1 MKNLIYLSIIL
12 LILSCSI
19 SIYEGTDNEYGVID
33 ISDSDT
39 MRVMRSIDNKG
50 THNLNKFDTI
60 IAQYNE
66 DDEEILFYDCNDLLP
81 YIDYSIVYPC
91 GDEVSSYYLLDT
103 LLFLSIGNSIEIVKI
118 ELETGASSDVSYFDA
133 GRSFDC
139 IIVIDS
145 NIIASDRETG
155 LYMFRIDSAY
165 SIESIFGNDIFS
177 PDTMIYHNGY
187 LYAVDEPEIDIMQIE
202 GDSLSLI
209 TSLSGYQTSKIKLS
223 GNMLVYYSN
232 DKIGIIDIED
242 KSSPKDILKQ
252 DLGFYRVDDFVLVD
266 SFLYVVGDPEDD
278 DDSGVFAFRCDSTF
292 GFVLESHN
300 YLDYGMDKI
309 LTMSEFLIVQ
319 AWYTIYAFR
328 Q

>member
-19 SIYEGTDNEYGVID
+19 SVYDGTDNEYGAID

-39 MRVMRSIDNKG
+39 MRVMRSIDNEG
-50 THNLNKFDTI
+50 SHNLNKFDTI

-66 DDEEILFYDCNDLLP
+66 DDEDILFYDCTHSPP

-91 GDEVSSYYLLDT
+91 GSEVSSYYILDT
-103 LLFLSIGNSIEIVKI
+103 LLFLSIDDSIEIVNI
-118 ELETGASSDVSYFDA
+118 ELETGANSEVNCFDA
-133 GRSFDC
+133 GRGFDC

-145 NIIASDRETG
+145 TIIASNSQTG
-155 LYMFRIDSAY
+155 IYMFRMDSAC
-165 SIESIFGNDIFS
+165 SAESIYCNNEIY
-177 PDTMIYHNGY
+177 PDTMIYHNDY
-187 LYAVDEPEIDIMQIE
+187 LYVVDEPEIDIMQIE
-202 GDSLSLI
+202 GESLSLI

-223 GNMLVYYSN
+223 GNMLVYYIN
-232 DKIGIIDIED
+232 DKICITDIED
-242 KSSPKDILKQ
+242 KSSPEDILKQ

-278 DDSGVFAFRCDSTF
+278 SDSGVFKFRCDSTF

-300 YLDYGMDKI
+300 FLDYGMDKI

-319 AWYTIYAFR
+319 GWYTVYAFR